1 MGELKN
7 ELQHFRLKSIRLEE
21 ALKFKNM
28 EAEDFL
34 STLMRN
40 EDFIKNFNDLVKE
53 LRWNIDDKEETW
65 FTTHSGSTTK
75 IWANFGGKDPNT
87 ELAEIWPCI
96 TEQKDPP
103 ADAKEWDGVADKLQ
117 YLER

>member
-53 LRWNIDDKEETW
+53 LRWNIDDKEENIKKKEGTIRGRD
-65 FTTHSGSTTK
+65 S
-75 IWANFGGKDPNT
+75 
-87 ELAEIWPCI
+87 EI
-96 TEQKDPP
+96 DRL
-103 ADAKEWDGVADKLQ
+103 KEAL
-117 YLER
+117 